1 MPFDPNSYN
10 KTPDDPERDI
20 KRENGS
26 KTLAAIEAANKAAV
40 DRYKKAVEQ
49 YNEGLKEN
57 ERLKAELA
65 RLEGDAP
72 DSAPGADPN
81 QAPAPD
87 QEPTPDAAPDQAPV
101 DDEDAPWEEPPLFDG
116 DDDDEDDEDDNP
128 VPESEPHPESDSI
141 MRRFNK
147 IKMRQAVK
155 SALTSAAAVAAGV
168 TIGLLMN
175 LNNISNIFSSSKN
188 AAPDQTPTE
197 PESISDTMAPAE
209 STDDLEIMEAIG
221 IRDGYDEY
229 GMWLSEHKSFYANFA
244 CASEVSE
251 VCDNDE
257 VEMVKYTAGN
267 QVESFA
273 DYLANL
279 PEELQPEKFRG
290 LSIIETERYL
300 ESLSDE
306 EFDGIRQRF
315 EGIMDKA
322 MTRRADKNGKFNN
335 AYMRL
340 TDPNGSITHDNMELV
355 RCTTYEDHKEYIE
368 FYWLDDD
375 GNEIGSMS
383 VRVSRVYD
391 ADGNIIG
398 HEGCMQVITPSGTSI
413 YEGLPEIPDPDTPDP
428 GTTTTTDPE
437 TPYTPII
444 EWGKS
449 GDPHGG
455 EDVEISD
462 QVDPKSE
469 VSEEQNNS
477 TNTGNQGYVYD
488 HGATPGTAN
497 DTDSYWFAGSGIQAT
512 DANTDGGRLHGG
524 EDQSNNGD
532 GGSDMAGENAYQN
545 PEAIAEGEAI
555 NEAGNNAQAEAQ
567 EFGGSDNGGST
578 PGGDNYGDKD
588 EEDIVAEGDY

>member
-10 KTPDDPERDI
+10 KTPDDPERDAKHQRGGMANRVEI
-20 KRENGS
+20 NNR
-26 KTLAAIEAANKAAV
+26 AIERYEKA
-40 DRYKKAVEQ
+40 RQQ
-49 YNEGLKEN
+49 YEEDLKEN

-65 RLEGDAP
+65 RLEGGAP
-72 DSAPGADPN
+72 DSATGANPN

-128 VPESEPHPESDSI
+128 VPESEPRPESDPI

-155 SALTSAAAVAAGV
+155 SALTPAAAVAAGV

-188 AAPDQTPTE
+188 ATPDQTPTE

-279 PEELQPEKFRG
+279 PEKLQPEKFRG

-315 EGIMDKA
+315 DGIMDKA

-340 TDPNGSITHDNMELV
+340 IDPNGSITHDNMELV
-355 RCTTYEDHKEYIE
+355 RCTTYEDRKEYIE

-413 YEGLPEIPDPDTPDP
+413 YEDLPEIPAPTPTP
-428 GTTTTTDPE
+428 TPTPAPTPTPTPTPTPE
-437 TPYTPII
+437 TPAPKDYDNLIRIDENINNDIAEDIHTGSI
-444 EWGKS
+444 EIS
-449 GDPHGG
+449 QT
-455 EDVEISD
+455 EDVNTTTPETT
-462 QVDPKSE
+462 QPTASE
-469 VSEEQNNS
+469 Y
-477 TNTGNQGYVYD
+477 TGTEPTIV
-488 HGATPGTAN
+488 
-497 DTDSYWFAGSGIQAT
+497 
-512 DANTDGGRLHGG
+512 
-524 EDQSNNGD
+524 
-532 GGSDMAGENAYQN
+532 
-545 PEAIAEGEAI
+545 I
-555 NEAGNNAQAEAQ
+555 NEAAEGAEPIGEGTSTSISPENDYNTDLGGANAGNAEENPVQAAANEAAEAYNGYNTPYAPGYDN
-567 EFGGSDNGGST
+567 EDNGTSNGEGSSYYT
-578 PGGDNYGDKD
+578 IYDLLNP
-588 EEDIVAEGDY
+588 

>member
-65 RLEGDAP
+65 RLEGGAP
-72 DSAPGADPN
+72 DS
-81 QAPAPD
+81 APD

-116 DDDDEDDEDDNP
+116 DDDDEDDEDGNP

-188 AAPDQTPTE
+188 ATPNQTPTE

-221 IRDGYDEY
+221 IRDGYNEY

-322 MTRRADKNGKFNN
+322 MTRRADKNGRFNN

-340 TDPNGSITHDNMELV
+340 ADPNGSITHDNMELV

-391 ADGNIIG
+391 ADGNIVG

-413 YEGLPEIPDPDTPDP
+413 YEGLPEIPAPTPTPTPTPTPKDYSNLIRIDENT
-428 GTTTTTDPE
+428 GSIEISQTEDVNTTTPKTTQPTASEYTGTEPTIIVNEAAEEVEPIGEGTSTSISPE
-437 TPYTPII
+437 SDYST
-444 EWGKS
+444 
-449 GDPHGG
+449 DLGG
-455 EDVEISD
+455 A
-462 QVDPKSE
+462 
-469 VSEEQNNS
+469 NA
-477 TNTGNQGYVYD
+477 GN
-488 HGATPGTAN
+488 
-497 DTDSYWFAGSGIQAT
+497 
-512 DANTDGGRLHGG
+512 
-524 EDQSNNGD
+524 
-532 GGSDMAGENAYQN
+532 AGENPVGAN
-545 PEAIAEGEAI
+545 
-555 NEAGNNAQAEAQ
+555 
-567 EFGGSDNGGST
+567 DNGQQNADAVEI
-578 PGGDNYGDKD
+578 PIDKAPVDGGDLDNTLNGL
-588 EEDIVAEGDY
+588 GL